1 MKLLKLQKRGK
12 RKKRFKAIE
21 LPKLWG
27 EKKKIMAIELP
38 KIQGRRKKGMWF
50 AEARGKKKKKNYN
63 N

>member
-1 MKLLKLQKRGK
+1 MRGK
-12 RKKRFKAIE
+12 RKKRIKAIE

-50 AEARGKKKKKNYN
+50 AEARGKKKKNYN